1 MKNGAIIFAQNN
13 TVVDYTKLA
22 CFASERVQKFLN
34 IPVSIV
40 TDNPKL
46 VDTSSTLFDNIIEIS
61 PEEYTQRLFYDGSL
75 SSKKVD
81 WKNLSRNRV
90 YELSPYDKTLVLD
103 SDYVINSTRLAQAFD
118 RDSLFQ
124 IYHNSFD
131 ICEWRDNTCFQ
142 RINQF
147 SIPFYWATVFLFQ
160 KHPVVESFFN
170 LITYIKINWT
180 YFKVLYSIDS
190 AIFRNDYAFS
200 IAVHIMNGKTNGEF
214 ATELPGKMLYT
225 LEQDFLVELT
235 DNAMTFLTQKKE
247 YAGEYL
253 ASKVSNLDVH
263 VMNKLSLG
271 RFIDGGLGV

>member
-13 TVVDYTKLA
+13 NVIDYTKLA
-22 CFASERVQKFLN
+22 CFAAERVQQFLN
-34 IPVSIV
+34 IPVSII
-40 TDNPKL
+40 TDNVSL
-46 VDTSSTLFDNIIEIS
+46 VNNSSLFDSIIEIP
-61 PEEYTQRLFYDGSL
+61 PEECTQRLFYDGSL
-75 SSKKVD
+75 SSKKID

-103 SDYVINSTRLAQAFD
+103 SDYIINSSKLLQAFD
-118 RDSLFQ
+118 RDALFQ

-131 ICEWRDNTCFQ
+131 ISEWRDNTCFQ

-147 SIPFYWATVFLFQ
+147 SVPFYWATVFLFQ
-160 KHPVVESFFN
+160 KHPVVEALFN
-170 LITYIKINWT
+170 LITYIKLNWT

-190 AIFRNDYAFS
+190 AVFRNDYAFS
-200 IAVHIMNGKTNGEF
+200 IAIHIMNGKTNGEF
-214 ATELPGKMLYT
+214 ATELPGRLVYS
-225 LEQDFLVELT
+225 LEHDFLVEMK
-235 DNAMTFLTQKKE
+235 DNSMSFLTQKKE

-263 VMNKLSLG
+263 IMNKLSLG